1 MPCNTAT
8 PAPLGTASAL
18 PSEDAPRIYVACL
31 AAYNNGCLHGRW
43 IEATT
48 PDDIMGQVRAM
59 LAASPLP
66 GAEEWAIHDYEG
78 FEGAH
83 LSEYASFETVCNL
96 ADFIAEHG
104 RLGAL
109 VHRHFGDDL
118 EQAEASFDD
127 YAGTY
132 ASRADFAEDLHR
144 DTGTEIPAALEY
156 YIDWS
161 ALARDMELG
170 GDIMVFE
177 TGFEVVH
184 VFWTR

>member
-1 MPCNTAT
+1 MTT
-8 PAPLGTASAL
+8 PQPSAPLAA
-18 PSEDAPRIYVACL
+18 DAAPTPETRPRIYVACL

-48 PDDIMGQVRAM
+48 PDEVMSEVRAM
-59 LAASPLP
+59 LADSPLP
-66 GAEEWAIHDYEG
+66 DAEEWAIHDHEG

-83 LSEYASFETVCNL
+83 LSEYASFETVCDL
-96 ADFIAEHG
+96 ADFLAKHG

-109 VHRHFGDDL
+109 VHRHFGHDL
-118 EQAEASFDD
+118 EQAQAAFED
-127 YAGTY
+127 YAGGY
-132 ASRADFAEDLHR
+132 RSRAEFAEHLHR

-161 ALARDMELG
+161 ALARDMELS
-170 GDIMVFE
+170 GDVMVVE
-177 TGFEVVH
+177 TGFEDVH

>member
-1 MPCNTAT
+1 MTLPDPSPTIAADTAAHPET
-8 PAPLGTASAL
+8 G
-18 PSEDAPRIYVACL
+18 PRIYVACL

-43 IEATT
+43 IDATT
-48 PDDIMGQVRAM
+48 PDEVMAEVRAM
-59 LAASPLP
+59 LVTSPLP
-66 GAEEWAIHDYEG
+66 DAEEWAIHDYEG
-78 FEGAH
+78 FEGAQ
-83 LSEYASFETVCNL
+83 LSEYASFGTVCNL
-96 ADFIAEHG
+96 ADFVAEHG

-118 EQAEASFDD
+118 EQAVAAFDD
-127 YAGTY
+127 YAGCFS
-132 ASRADFAEDLHR
+132 SRADFAEELHR

-161 ALARDMELG
+161 ALARDMELN

-177 TGFEVVH
+177 TGFEDVH

>member
-1 MPCNTAT
+1 MTT
-8 PAPLGTASAL
+8 PL
-18 PSEDAPRIYVACL
+18 PSAHLAADAVPTAASRPRIYVACL

-43 IEATT
+43 ITAST
-48 PDDIMGQVRAM
+48 PDDIMAEVRAM
-59 LAASPLP
+59 LADSPLP
-66 GAEEWAIHDYEG
+66 DAEEWAIHDYEG
-78 FEGAH
+78 LEGAH
-83 LSEYASFETVCNL
+83 LSEYASFESVCNL

-118 EQAEASFDD
+118 EQAEAAFDD
-127 YAGTY
+127 YAGSY
-132 ASRADFAEDLHR
+132 ASRSEFAEELHR

-161 ALARDMELG
+161 ALARDMELS

-177 TGFEVVH
+177 TGFEDVH